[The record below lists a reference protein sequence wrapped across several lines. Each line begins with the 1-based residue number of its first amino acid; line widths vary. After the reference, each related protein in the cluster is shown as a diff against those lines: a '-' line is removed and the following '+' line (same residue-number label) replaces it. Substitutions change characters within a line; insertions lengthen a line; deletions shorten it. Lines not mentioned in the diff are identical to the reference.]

1 MTKMAQAAALAFER
15 KAVARLRR
23 FPREPDRLVDG
34 LRALVALLIRGLL
47 RLYHRF
53 EIRGAENLPNDDES
67 FVLVANHSSHLD
79 SVCLLAALPLR
90 RLPRAF
96 PVAAEDYFFRSLPR
110 TWFAAVLMNALPFGR
125 QMRVRESLALC
136 RRLLAQPG
144 NVLIIFPEGTRSMT
158 GETQPFKPGI
168 GALLAGGEA
177 RVLPCYIQGAFRAWP
192 KGRRLPRPR
201 KVSLVIGA
209 ALHPGGDDEA
219 VAIAAKLQRAVEAL
233 REEHGSG

>member
-1 MTKMAQAAALAFER
+1 MAQAAVLAFER

-23 FPREPDRLVDG
+23 FPREPDRLVEG
-34 LRALVALLIRGLL
+34 LRALVALIIRGLL
-47 RLYHRF
+47 RVYCRF
-53 EIRGAENLPNDDES
+53 EIIGAENLPNDNDS

-96 PVAAEDYFFRSLPR
+96 PVAAEDYFFHSLPR

-144 NVLIIFPEGTRSMT
+144 TVLIIFPEGTRSKT
-158 GETQPFKPGI
+158 GATQPFKPGI
-168 GALLAGGEA
+168 GALLAGGGTS
-177 RVLPCYIQGAFRAWP
+177 VLPCYVQGAFHAWP
-192 KGRRLPRPR
+192 KGRRLPRPH
-201 KVSLVIGA
+201 KVRLIIGA
-209 ALHPGGDDEA
+209 ACHFGRDEEA
-219 VAIAAKLQRAVEAL
+219 GAIAAKLQRAVEAL
-233 REEHGSG
+233 REKHGGG